1 VRYATKDSKESKTY
15 SYTEEDTICL
25 GSLSRRLQKNLR
37 ERFICVL
44 SPHVFIMTLQE
55 HLVTSLVLRNTS
67 LANMVRRNGS
77 VISAPRNM
85 LFNLTG
91 KLIPRLVALGNTDV
105 TVALSSP
112 GNIYQFNHHFPL
124 NNIKS
129 AIFSLLCT

>member
-1 VRYATKDSKESKTY
+1 
-15 SYTEEDTICL
+15 
-25 GSLSRRLQKNLR
+25 
-37 ERFICVL
+37 
-44 SPHVFIMTLQE
+44 MTLQE

-105 TVALSSP
+105 IVALSSP
-112 GNIYQFNHHFPL
+112 GNIYQFNYHFPF